1 MFSHNGLYG
10 ASRGDSIAG
19 KTILHQW
26 TMQQNSMP
34 NFALS
39 DKDQQLRIVRSA
51 LGAKCAI
58 YDGFVL
64 LRSRN
69 LR

>member
-1 MFSHNGLYG
+1 
-10 ASRGDSIAG
+10 
-19 KTILHQW
+19 
-26 TMQQNSMP
+26 MQQNSMP